1 MKVINILNILH
12 ICFGFTGLNGYVKPK
27 IKTKQIA
34 TIGPVCSDYKSL
46 SNLHSNGVNIFRINL
61 SHESQISLVEKVDIL
76 NYIRSISPYN
86 LEILLDLQGPKHR
99 IGKVRKNTIIKK
111 GNNLLLDKNNIEGDE
126 HRVYLAHD
134 NIYKNNGNNPA
145 GIVVESGFQGADIL
159 WDVTGYDNN
168 WNEPNASKLPPIL
181 PKKDW
186 SKLSRLFNWRLW
198 RVITRVI

>member
-1 MKVINILNILH
+1 MTCKVIGNYVYDNNHENFADPTAIVSKVPPGTGILIMAGDDVEVTENKIMNNNS
-12 ICFGFTGLNGYVKPK
+12 FGVGL
-27 IKTKQIA
+27 
-34 TIGPVCSDYKSL
+34 IG
-46 SNLHSNGVNIFRINL
+46 
-61 SHESQISLVEKVDIL
+61 
-76 NYIRSISPYN
+76 
-86 LEILLDLQGPKHR
+86 LDLLFGIGNKYDVDPIPQGCYIH
-99 IGKVRKNTIIKK
+99 N
-111 GNNLLLDKNNIEGDE
+111 
-126 HRVYLAHD
+126 